1 MKLSKSLS
9 VLLSLSLAL
18 FFLTAAIAFP
28 ILFRPFYYSQADA
41 LNLPEQLGLEESVIH
56 EAYDEVMDYLV
67 YGAPFGTGELRWS
80 AEGQAHF
87 ADCRVLFRLDFL
99 LLAISA
105 ILLVLLAVLYC
116 RGIRFHHF
124 LGRSPAFWSA
134 AGLSAV
140 FLAAAVWAILDF
152 DGLFTAFHHIFF
164 PGKTNWVFDWRTDEI
179 ILILPEA
186 FWARTGALVL
196 VLCLGGLWLT
206 TLALWLIRRYRKS

>member
-28 ILFRPFYYSQADA
+28 ILFRPFYYFQADA

-105 ILLVLLAVLYC
+105 ILLVLFAVL
-116 RGIRFHHF
+116 
-124 LGRSPAFWSA
+124 
-134 AGLSAV
+134 
-140 FLAAAVWAILDF
+140 
-152 DGLFTAFHHIFF
+152 
-164 PGKTNWVFDWRTDEI
+164 
-179 ILILPEA
+179 
-186 FWARTGALVL
+186 
-196 VLCLGGLWLT
+196 
-206 TLALWLIRRYRKS
+206 